1 MTDPVAIDRDALE
14 RLRDWG
20 GEKLVG
26 QMLRLFLENSLVR
39 MEQIRTGVTEK
50 ELDKAEMGAHS
61 LKSSAANV
69 GAAEVRRIAAEMETK
84 AIDDNLEALQGLLPQ
99 IEDAYQAARAELEAI
114 ERGS

>member
-39 MEQIRTGVTEK
+39 MEQIRSGIEEE
-50 ELDKAEMGAHS
+50 ELEKAEMGAHS

-69 GAAEVRRIAAEMETK
+69 GAAELRRIAAEVELE
-84 AIDDNLEALQGLLPQ
+84 AIDDNLEAVQGLLPQ
-99 IEDAYQAARAELEAI
+99 IEDAYRAARVELESI
-114 ERGS
+114 EKGS